1 MSNALQDVIV
11 VSLDVRIW
19 SGRKKLRPEDLTAS
33 GRLPPKDLVSLGSKK
48 IFDPKALKPFV
59 ELKRRAETRCQAIG
73 VRFARAFAIPK
84 AAAKSVIEELNR
96 LAENFKQ
103 VREAFLATYDEEVTR
118 WKAQHPGYERLIEAE
133 LLPKAFVGSKFAFGY
148 DVFAINAVDGD
159 HELAALMEQGG
170 AGNLT
175 LGLTGALYEEV
186 ASESRE
192 FVRQSLTGRHAVT
205 QKFLRPVRA
214 IREKLAGLAF
224 LDPAI
229 APLVESI
236 DEVLASAPTKGK
248 IDGAVARRIARC
260 RDVADRT
267 GAHARAR
274 KAGARGKRQRV
285 AWQNLP
291 APKKVSSPK
300 AQPCRSRSDRRTTL
314 LLRRSSHRVCN
325 ARARSG
331 DGGNKRRTRN
341 MARDC
346 IT

>member
-1 MSNALQDVIV
+1 MSNALNDVIV

-159 HELAALMEQGG
+159 HELAALMEQGE

-192 FVRQSLTGRHAVT
+192 FVRQSLADRHTVT
-205 QKFLRPVRA
+205 QKFLRPMRA

-236 DEVLASAPTKGK
+236 DEVLASAPKKGK
-248 IDGAVARRIARC
+248 IDGASLAALRGVVMLLTDPARMREHGRLVLEGNGRGLLTEPSATEEGVITEGAAAPEQVGQGEKASVPMVKPPR
-260 RDVADRT
+260 VQRT
-267 GAHARAR
+267 SAF
-274 KAGARGKRQRV
+274 
-285 AWQNLP
+285 W
-291 APKKVSSPK
+291 
-300 AQPCRSRSDRRTTL
+300 
-314 LLRRSSHRVCN
+314 
-325 ARARSG
+325 
-331 DGGNKRRTRN
+331 
-341 MARDC
+341 
-346 IT
+346 

>member
-1 MSNALQDVIV
+1 MSNALNDVIV

-33 GRLPPKDLVSLGSKK
+33 GKLPPKELVSLGSKK

-59 ELKRRAETRCQAIG
+59 DVKRRAEARCAGVG

-84 AAAKSVIEELNR
+84 GAAKSVIAELNS
-96 LAENFKQ
+96 LAEKFRE
-103 VREAFLATYDEEVTR
+103 VREAFLATFEEELAR

-133 LLPKAFVGSKFAFGY
+133 LLPKAMVSSKFAFGY

-159 HELAALMEQGG
+159 GELAALMEQGG

-175 LGLTGALYEEV
+175 LGLAGALYEEV

-192 FVRQSLTGRHAVT
+192 FVRQSLAGREAVT

-236 DEVLASAPTKGK
+236 DEVLAATPRKGK
-248 IDGAVARRIARC
+248 IDGASLAALRGVVMLLTDPARMREHGTLVLRGECQGLLRAP
-260 RDVADRT
+260 DVAES
-267 GAHARAR
+267 GAGDDVSTLNPETQEV
-274 KAGARGKRQRV
+274 AGPNPATKHVPAQRPS
-285 AWQNLP
+285 AFW
-291 APKKVSSPK
+291 
-300 AQPCRSRSDRRTTL
+300 
-314 LLRRSSHRVCN
+314 
-325 ARARSG
+325 
-331 DGGNKRRTRN
+331 
-341 MARDC
+341 
-346 IT
+346 

>member
-1 MSNALQDVIV
+1 MSNALNDVIV

-59 ELKRRAETRCQAIG
+59 DVKRRAEARCQAVG

-84 AAAKSVIEELNR
+84 AAAKSVIAEFNG
-96 LAENFKQ
+96 LAENFGKL
-103 VREAFLATYDEEVTR
+103 REAFLATYDEELAR

-133 LLPKAFVGSKFAFGY
+133 LLPKAMVGSKFAFGY

-159 HELAALMEQGG
+159 GELATLMEQGG

-175 LGLTGALYEEV
+175 LGLAGALYDEV
-186 ASESRE
+186 AAESRE
-192 FVRQSLTGRHAVT
+192 FVRQSLAGRNAVT

-229 APLVESI
+229 GPLVGSI
-236 DEVLASAPTKGK
+236 DEVLAATPKKGK
-248 IDGAVARRIARC
+248 IDGASLAAL
-260 RDVADRT
+260 
-267 GAHARAR
+267 
-274 KAGARGKRQRV
+274 RGVVMLLTDPAQMREHGHLVLRGEAKGLLDDAQSFAQSGSSREISAPEPEAQEVDGLIPATKTVPAQRPS
-285 AWQNLP
+285 AFW
-291 APKKVSSPK
+291 
-300 AQPCRSRSDRRTTL
+300 
-314 LLRRSSHRVCN
+314 
-325 ARARSG
+325 
-331 DGGNKRRTRN
+331 
-341 MARDC
+341 
-346 IT
+346 

>member
-1 MSNALQDVIV
+1 MSNALNDVIV

-33 GRLPPKDLVSLGSKK
+33 GKLPPKDLVSLGSKK
-48 IFDPKALKPFV
+48 IFDPKALKRFV
-59 ELKRRAETRCQAIG
+59 DVKRRAETRCQAIG

-96 LAENFKQ
+96 LAENFRE
-103 VREAFLATYDEEVTR
+103 VREAFLATYDEELAR

-133 LLPKAFVGSKFAFGY
+133 LLPKAVVGSKFAFGY

-159 HELAALMEQGG
+159 HELAVLMEQGG

-192 FVRQSLTGRHAVT
+192 FVRQSLTGRHEVT

-224 LDPAI
+224 LDPGI
-229 APLVESI
+229 APLVGSI
-236 DEVLASAPTKGK
+236 DEVLASTPQKGK
-248 IDGAVARRIARC
+248 IDGASLAAL
-260 RDVADRT
+260 
-267 GAHARAR
+267 
-274 KAGARGKRQRV
+274 RGV
-285 AWQNLP
+285 
-291 APKKVSSPK
+291 V
-300 AQPCRSRSDRRTTL
+300 TL
-314 LLRRSSHRVCN
+314 LTDPARMREHGRVVLEGNCKGLLADPGAN
-325 ARARSG
+325 NQEIIDQGAAPPEQVGQEAEPSVPTAKPARVQRAS
-331 DGGNKRRTRN
+331 
-341 MARDC
+341 AFW
-346 IT
+346 